1 MAKIVFVDDEPEM
14 LNTVSSVFTELGHE
28 VYTAEDGKEGLR
40 LILEHEP
47 GLSFVDVRLG
57 GLKGMEV
64 LRQIKAK
71 KPALKIIIFTGFNET
86 QIDED
91 AVKYGAVMCLHKPVG
106 LQDLI
111 GIIEKYTGPI
121 IH

>member
-1 MAKIVFVDDEPEM
+1 MAKIVFVDDEPDM
-14 LNTVSSVFTELGHE
+14 LGTVKNVFTELGHE

-47 GLSFVDVRLG
+47 DLSFVDVRLG

-64 LRQIKAK
+64 LRQVKAQ
-71 KPALKIIIFTGFNET
+71 KPNLKIIIFTGFNDT

-91 AVKYGAVMCLHKPVG
+91 AIKYGAVMCLHKPVG

-111 GIIEKYTGPI
+111 NIIEKNTGPI
-121 IH
+121 LH